1 MRNFF
6 LAALSLLLLSAAR
19 PALPHDSAKSVSS
32 TPAASRLE
40 TMRGV
45 TISTHRGGQEWASDM
60 MAPALAEIQQ
70 LGSTWVAIHPY
81 GWIQADGTVKF
92 RPFDPAHPPE
102 HILRPIR
109 EAHALGLK
117 ILIKPHLGY
126 WGSPF
131 RWRGE
136 IEFKNEASWRRFWE
150 SYRSWIVQVASVAH
164 EADGFVVGT
173 ELDRTLE
180 FDKEWRSI
188 IAGVRKQTKA
198 PLTYAANW
206 SDYQRVG
213 FWDAL
218 DTIGIQAYFPV
229 TEATNPSAAELRR
242 GWTQSMKKLSAF
254 SAVHDR
260 PIIFT
265 ELGYNRSFTAAAR
278 PWEYHTDGPEAETF
292 QRACLTA
299 ALEAVEREPRV
310 VGVFLWKWFPGPRP
324 AGHNFQL
331 ATPGMRQ
338 AIREVWAG

>member
-1 MRNFF
+1 
-6 LAALSLLLLSAAR
+6 
-19 PALPHDSAKSVSS
+19 
-32 TPAASRLE
+32 
-40 TMRGV
+40 MRGV
-45 TISTHRGGQEWASDM
+45 TISTHRAGQEWASDM
-60 MAPALAEIQQ
+60 MVPTLTEIQQ
-70 LGSTWVAIHPY
+70 LGGNWVAIHPY
-81 GWIQADGTVKF
+81 AAIAADGTVRSWSF
-92 RPFDPAHPPE
+92 GPNRTPE
-102 HILRPIR
+102 HVLRPIR

-117 ILIKPHLGY
+117 ILIKPHLAY

-131 RWRGE
+131 SWRGE
-136 IEFKNEASWRRFWE
+136 IEFKDDASWKRFWD
-150 SYRSWIVQVASVAH
+150 SYRTWIVQLAGVAR

-173 ELDRTLE
+173 ELDRMLG
-180 FDKEWRSI
+180 FDTEWRTL
-188 IAGVRKQTKA
+188 IAEVRKQTKA

-218 DTIGIQAYFPV
+218 DSIGIQAYFPV
-229 TEATNPSAAELRR
+229 TEAENPSAAELRR
-242 GWTQSMKKLSAF
+242 GWSQGMKKLSAF
-254 SAVHDR
+254 SALHDR

-299 ALEAVEREPRV
+299 ALEAVEKEPRV

-324 AGHNFQL
+324 AGRNFQL

-338 AIREVWAG
+338 TIRDAWVR